1 MKRKAILKLYRLVN
15 VHGIAGCA
23 KLVLSKA
30 FNLLRKHSH
39 KQHTAPS
46 SPDDFDSIYGADT
59 GGVFLPGP
67 DDVVC
72 CRNWVHGTRYEACNS
87 RLVMSCFSILQI
99 TLTQFTFMDL
109 GCDKGRALLL
119 AAMAGFKKVIG
130 VEHSMPLCEVAKSN
144 LRILEQK
151 CLIQKNTEVVCQ
163 DASEF
168 KLPWDPLVL
177 FMANPF
183 GEKLMRKVKENVLRS
198 LQKAPR
204 RMIVLY
210 IVPTCARVWM
220 QTPGFRLLKKTQA
233 VLILDNE
240 WGCARYANE
249 RESS

>member
-1 MKRKAILKLYRLVN
+1 M
-15 VHGIAGCA
+15 
-23 KLVLSKA
+23 
-30 FNLLRKHSH
+30 
-39 KQHTAPS
+39 
-46 SPDDFDSIYGADT
+46 
-59 GGVFLPGP
+59 
-67 DDVVC
+67 
-72 CRNWVHGTRYEACNS
+72 
-87 RLVMSCFSILQI
+87 
-99 TLTQFTFMDL
+99 
-109 GCDKGRALLL
+109 
-119 AAMAGFKKVIG
+119 
-130 VEHSMPLCEVAKSN
+130 
-144 LRILEQK
+144 
-151 CLIQKNTEVVCQ
+151 CQ

-210 IVPTCARVWM
+210 IVPTCTRVWM